1 MPRSSGGRLLAE
13 IGVGGH
19 GRRNI
24 VNDENQ
30 NWWCPTIKQPPP
42 ATITSTIQ
50 PAFQQSR
57 NQVIDYPSLSTLLQE
72 NVFCR
77 TCVSTFV
84 DEYSKQTVRAFVTY
98 LQNNSAYHIT
108 MEEKCDS
115 FLEQALLEKSVM
127 QPLIVV
133 SSETYGLAS
142 AVKIT
147 CLTCQKQVAK
157 LESARSCNNEDEDHG
172 EIKKKEAKQFAINQ
186 QFILGCHEAGLGPGD
201 ADIVCSA
208 MNLPLAVGFW
218 STQGNFTAVED
229 VVGEVAVTTAALTM
243 EEFCW
248 EEEIFQTLNVHERG
262 DWADKGQDFDWWNTL
277 SGTERLSVLNNHDS
291 PSASYNMGWQQQSS
305 GNKYSSVSGHAFCIS
320 G

>member
-1 MPRSSGGRLLAE
+1 MPSSSGGHLLSK
-13 IGVGGH
+13 IVVGGQ
-19 GRRNI
+19 GCRNL

-30 NWWCPTIKQPPP
+30 NWWCPTIKQSPP
-42 ATITSTIQ
+42 ATIASTTSTIQ
-50 PAFQQSR
+50 PAFQLSR

-84 DEYSKQTVRAFVTY
+84 DKYSKQTVRAFVTY

-108 MEEKCDS
+108 MAEKCDS

-172 EIKKKEAKQFAINQ
+172 EIKKKEAKQFAIN
-186 QFILGCHEAGLGPGD
+186 
-201 ADIVCSA
+201 
-208 MNLPLAVGFW
+208 
-218 STQGNFTAVED
+218 
-229 VVGEVAVTTAALTM
+229 
-243 EEFCW
+243 
-248 EEEIFQTLNVHERG
+248 
-262 DWADKGQDFDWWNTL
+262 
-277 SGTERLSVLNNHDS
+277 
-291 PSASYNMGWQQQSS
+291 
-305 GNKYSSVSGHAFCIS
+305 
-320 G
+320 